1 MANPLLTIGGVVM
14 PTPTDIGIGVMD
26 LSKAERNAKGY
37 LILERIATKQKLTIS
52 YSFIN
57 SSDLSIVLKAIAPTS
72 YSVTYLDPITNTFK
86 TYQMYCGDRNVGM
99 ADYINGLAR
108 YKDFT
113 FDLIER

>member
-1 MANPLLTIGGVVM
+1 
-14 PTPTDIGIGVMD
+14 MD
-26 LSKAERNAKGY
+26 LSKAERNARGY

-52 YSFIN
+52 YSFI
-57 SSDLSIVLKAIAPTS
+57 SALDLAIVLKAIAPTS
-72 YSVTYLDPITNTFK
+72 YSVTYIDPVTNHFE

-99 ADYINGLAR
+99 VDYMNGLPR